1 MDFSEESQLRIY
13 ELEEEKKNLELEISE
28 EQYANRCLHQK
39 RKMLSASVIKNI
51 ICILYFL
58 FLYMGVKFLEKIGA
72 IWDAVKENPVIQKL
86 LELSGT
92 ASMLIQ
98 LGLLLAVTVSVVF
111 LIRKLYLIWLNSDSE
126 EAVRQAEEKQLQTY
140 NRQIVD
146 SDRKLAALLF
156 RLQEIE
162 DELNTDSEQ
171 DEMNDL

>member
-13 ELEEEKKNLELEISE
+13 ELGEEKKNLELEISE
-28 EQYANRCLHQK
+28 AQYANRCLHQK

-58 FLYMGVKFLEKIGA
+58 FLYMGVKFLGKIGD
-72 IWDAVKENPVIQKL
+72 IWDSVKENPVIQKL
-86 LELSGT
+86 LELSDT

-98 LGLLLAVTVSVVF
+98 LGLLLAVAVSAAF

-126 EAVRQAEEKQLQTY
+126 EAVRQAEERQLQTY

-156 RLQEIE
+156 RLQEVE

-171 DEMNDL
+171 DEMKDL

>member
-13 ELEEEKKNLELEISE
+13 ELGEEKKNLELEISE
-28 EQYANRCLHQK
+28 AQYANRCLHQK

-58 FLYMGVKFLEKIGA
+58 FLYMGVKFLGKIGD
-72 IWDAVKENPVIQKL
+72 IWDSVKENPVIQKL
-86 LELSGT
+86 LELSDT

-98 LGLLLAVTVSVVF
+98 LGLLLAVVVSAAF

-126 EAVRQAEEKQLQTY
+126 EAVRQAEERQLQTY

-156 RLQEIE
+156 RLQEVE

-171 DEMNDL
+171 DEMKDL

>member
-1 MDFSEESQLRIY
+1 MDFSEKSQLRIY

-98 LGLLLAVTVSVVF
+98 LGLLLAVAISVVF

-126 EAVRQAEEKQLQTY
+126 EAVRQAEERQLQTY
-140 NRQIVD
+140 NRRIVN

>member
-98 LGLLLAVTVSVVF
+98 LGLLLAVAVSVVF

-126 EAVRQAEEKQLQTY
+126 GAVRQAEERQLQTY
-140 NRQIVD
+140 NRRIVN

>member
-13 ELEEEKKNLELEISE
+13 ELGEEKKNLELEISE
-28 EQYANRCLHQK
+28 VQYANRCLHQK
-39 RKMLSASVIKNI
+39 RKMFSVSVIKNI

-58 FLYMGVKFLEKIGA
+58 FLYMGVKFLEKISA

-86 LELSGT
+86 LELSDA

-98 LGLLLAVTVSVVF
+98 LGLLLAVAVSVVF

-126 EAVRQAEEKQLQTY
+126 EAVRQAEERQLQTY